1 MENRKEEIQKLEL
14 IFNKVKNE
22 NTTLR
27 EENEQLEKIKELKQK
42 NLNLN
47 DDNNFLKSEIKTAK
61 QEIQNLDIQWSK
73 SQKVTQNLATEYQN
87 KLKIIF

>member
-87 KLKIIF
+87 ELKIIF

>member
-61 QEIQNLDIQWSK
+61 QEIQNLNIQWSK

-87 KLKIIF
+87 ELKIIF

>member
-47 DDNNFLKSEIKTAK
+47 DDNNFLKSEIKTTK

-87 KLKIIF
+87 ELKIIF